1 MKPFE
6 DSKGSSS
13 RKRPLKHHVERRR
26 RERINRSLDNL
37 KSLLLLPQEATQRRV
52 EKAEI
57 LEHTVLFLQ
66 KTRDKNRSEAGGGS
80 QKDSF
85 QEGFSDC
92 MERAVRFL
100 GPMGKGLCLR
110 AVLDPSASARSSSSD
125 FGSANWKNRSE
136 VHPSSSSQLLRR
148 SCKSLLHLW
157 LHKPANEE
165 RSEQTEPP
173 PESPSQPFSVEAL
186 ALSTRQCLQKPTVL
200 HFCMLVPFVRFSRA
214 LGCELCADDHRD
226 TDWDGRSDRRKGEL
240 YRDEDSLFCAEENS
254 GPSSPMIK
262 SSI

>member
-1 MKPFE
+1 
-6 DSKGSSS
+6 
-13 RKRPLKHHVERRR
+13 R

-37 KSLLLLPQEATQRRV
+37 KSLLLLPQVKEKQRSW
-52 EKAEI
+52 K
-57 LEHTVLFLQ
+57 HTVLFLQ

-136 VHPSSSSQLLRR
+136 VHPSSSSQLLSR

-157 LHKPANEE
+157 LHKPGSVPGPVAFRCVQNPGQSQ
-165 RSEQTEPP
+165 RPL
-173 PESPSQPFSVEAL
+173 PSQQMRNGANK
-186 ALSTRQCLQKPTVL
+186 QNHLQSHPA
-200 HFCMLVPFVRFSRA
+200 SR
-214 LGCELCADDHRD
+214 
-226 TDWDGRSDRRKGEL
+226 
-240 YRDEDSLFCAEENS
+240 SLWR
-254 GPSSPMIK
+254 PWP
-262 SSI
+262 